1 MRDGEKSRREREE
14 VGKRRRKGLEHAE
27 KEGTLSADG
36 DDDDESALRER
47 GREGK
52 ASLAFLISRP
62 NFRNFSLESERVLVH

>member
-1 MRDGEKSRREREE
+1 MRDGEKSRRERKE

-36 DDDDESALRER
+36 DDDDDDDDESALRER

-52 ASLAFLISRP
+52 A
-62 NFRNFSLESERVLVH
+62 

>member
-1 MRDGEKSRREREE
+1 M
-14 VGKRRRKGLEHAE
+14 GKRRRKGLEHAE

-36 DDDDESALRER
+36 DDDDDDDDESALRER

-62 NFRNFSLESERVLVH
+62 NFRNFLIESERVNICTLSDAIDN